1 VQVCPNCGRE
11 NADDARFCN
20 ACAHAL
26 TGSGARSR
34 EARKTV
40 TVVFCDVSGSTALG
54 ERTDPESLRRVM
66 TRYFEAMRSV
76 LEAHG
81 GTVEKFIGDAVMA
94 VFGIP
99 QAHEDDALRAV
110 RAAAEMRTALAA
122 LNQDLQRDHG
132 VAIEIRIGVNTGE
145 VIAGDPAA
153 GHNVVTGDAVNTAAR
168 LEQTAGTGDILI
180 GEDTYALVRDAVVVG
195 DVDPLTVKGKAAPL
209 LAYRLLEVR
218 PGAEGHARRLDSPM
232 VGRERPLRLLRET
245 FEGVAADRACALFT
259 VLGVAG
265 IGKTR
270 LTREFL
276 QDVGADG
283 APDPVVASGRCLP
296 YGRGITF
303 WPISEMLV
311 GAAGIADTDA
321 PARVV
326 ERIRDALR
334 GAPDADRV
342 AAHLADLI
350 GAGERVAEVEPAWAV
365 RRLFES
371 LASSGPLVAYFD
383 DIHWAEPALLDVIE
397 HVSDYSRDA
406 PILLLCTA
414 RPEFFDLRPGWGG
427 GKLRATAVSLEPLN
441 ERESEELMLN
451 LLSHPALSPEIR
463 QRIREA
469 AEGNPLFVEEMLQ
482 MLLDDGSIVE
492 KEGEW
497 IATVDLST
505 IHVPPAISALLTAR
519 LDRLPGPEREAIEA
533 ASVVGEVFERL
544 AVRALVRERSAAEVD
559 ELVTSLIRKDLVQ
572 PAPSDL
578 SGGEALRFRHL
589 LIRDAAYGGMPKQRR
604 AELHETFGDW
614 LETTLGERAAEL
626 DEVLGYHLEQAHTL
640 RAELGSHAGSE
651 GVAARAAEALTRAGY
666 RARSRGD
673 APATVHLLARAARLR
688 PVDLA
693 RVELLIDL
701 TTAAGEAL
709 EHDIAAWSA
718 GEAVEGATALGSEA
732 LLARA
737 ELARLWVG
745 LAREQSSW
753 EEAAAAARHALEVL
767 EPLEDHRGLA
777 EAWMILAWH
786 AGGQGA
792 RYLDGIAAA
801 RIATEH
807 AREGGDRTTELQA
820 MGAPIGWLIWGPTRV
835 DEMIARC
842 DEVQPLV
849 EDSRA
854 VLAEITLTRA
864 TAEAMSGNVERSR
877 VLAAQAV
884 ATFEDLGQRLNI
896 AFATQ
901 TEWLVEWLAGD
912 FAAVEEA
919 MRRGIAILEE
929 RGEHSLIALHRMML
943 GQAICAQGRFDEA
956 DEIARECER
965 TLTDPLEVTTQ
976 PLWRRVRALVASERG
991 DHAEAD
997 RLSREALEINETTQ
1011 ALFDFAWAQIERG
1024 QILQRAGRD
1033 QEAVEAFEEAARLAT
1048 SKGDVVTAAQAR
1060 RHMLRP

>member
-1 VQVCPNCGRE
+1 MQVCPNCGRE

-20 ACAHAL
+20 ACAHDL
-26 TGSGARSR
+26 TGSPGRSR

-76 LEAHG
+76 LESHG

-99 QAHEDDALRAV
+99 QAHEDDALRGV
-110 RAAAEMRTALAA
+110 RAAAEMHTALAA
-122 LNQDLQRDHG
+122 LNEDLRRDHG

-168 LEQTAGTGDILI
+168 LEQSADAGDILI
-180 GEDTYALVRDAVVVG
+180 GDDTYALVRDAVVVE
-195 DVDPLTVKGKAAPL
+195 DVDPLDVKGKAAPL

-232 VGRERPLRLLRET
+232 VGRERPLRMLRDT
-245 FEGVAADRACALFT
+245 FDGVAADRACALFT

-276 QDVGADG
+276 QGVGVDGTAD
-283 APDPVVASGRCLP
+283 PIVVSGRCLP

-303 WPISEMLV
+303 WPISEMLM
-311 GAAGIADTDA
+311 GAAGISETDE

-326 ERIRDALR
+326 ERIRDALS

-342 AAHLADLI
+342 AAHLAELI
-350 GAGERVAEVEPAWAV
+350 GAGAGVGEVEPAWAV

-371 LASSGPLVAYFD
+371 LASSGPMVAYFD
-383 DIHWAEPALLDVIE
+383 DIHWAEPGLLDVIE
-397 HVSDYSRDA
+397 HVADFSRDA

-451 LLSHPALSPEIR
+451 LLSHPALTPEIR
-463 QRIREA
+463 QRISEA
-469 AEGNPLFVEEMLQ
+469 AQGNPLFVEEMLQ
-482 MLLDDGSIVE
+482 MLLDDDSIVE

-533 ASVVGEVFERL
+533 ASVVGEVFDRA
-544 AVRALVRERSAAEVD
+544 AVRALVPERSSAEVD
-559 ELVTSLIRKDLVQ
+559 ELVTSLVRKDLAQ
-572 PAPSDL
+572 PAP
-578 SGGEALRFRHL
+578 GGSEALRFRHL
-589 LIRDAAYGGMPKQRR
+589 LVRDAAYGGMPKQRR
-604 AELHETFGDW
+604 AELHEAFGDL
-614 LETTLGERAAEL
+614 LEAASGDRAAEV
-626 DEVLGYHLEQAHTL
+626 DEVLGYHFEQAHAL
-640 RAELGSHAGSE
+640 RAELGSPAGSE
-651 GVAARAAEALTRAGY
+651 GVAARAAAALTRAGY

-688 PVDLA
+688 PVDPA

-701 TTAAGEAL
+701 TTAAEEAL
-709 EHDIAAWSA
+709 EPDAAAWSA
-718 GEAVEGATALGSEA
+718 TEALEGAKALGSEA

-737 ELARLWVG
+737 ELARLWLG
-745 LAREQSSW
+745 LMREQSSW
-753 EEAAAAARHALEVL
+753 EEAIAAARYALEVL

-807 AREGGDRTTELQA
+807 AREAGDRTTELRA
-820 MGAPIGWLIWGPTRV
+820 MGTQIGWLTWGPTPV

-849 EDSRA
+849 GDSRGIQ
-854 VLAEITLTRA
+854 AEITLARA
-864 TAEAMSGNVERSR
+864 DAEAMSGHVERSR
-877 VLAAQAV
+877 VLLAEAV

-896 AFATQ
+896 AFASTQ
-901 TEWLVEWLAGD
+901 TAWLVEWLAGD

-919 MRRGIAILEE
+919 MRRGIVILEQ
-929 RGEHSLIALHRMML
+929 RGEHDLMALHRMML

-956 DEIARECER
+956 EEIALECER
-965 TLTDPLEVTTQ
+965 SVTDPLEVTIQ
-976 PLWRRVRALVASERG
+976 PLWRRVRALAASERG

-997 RLSREALEINETTQ
+997 RLSREALEI
-1011 ALFDFAWAQIERG
+1011 AGSSDGLFDNAWLRIERG

-1033 QEAVEAFEEAARLAT
+1033 AEATEAFEEAARVAVL
-1048 SKGDVVTAAQAR
+1048 KGDVVTAAQAR

>member
-1 VQVCPNCGRE
+1 MQVCPNCGRE

-20 ACAHAL
+20 ACAHDLA
-26 TGSGARSR
+26 GSPGRSR

-76 LEAHG
+76 LESHS

-99 QAHEDDALRAV
+99 QAHEDDALRGV

-122 LNQDLQRDHG
+122 LNEDLRRDHG
-132 VAIEIRIGVNTGE
+132 LAIEIRIGVNTGE

-168 LEQTAGTGDILI
+168 LEQSAGSGDILI
-180 GEDTYALVRDAVVVG
+180 GDDTYALVRDAVVVE
-195 DVDPLTVKGKAAPL
+195 DVDPLDVKGKAAPL

-232 VGRERPLRLLRET
+232 VGRERPLRMLRET

-259 VLGVAG
+259 ILGVAG

-276 QDVGADG
+276 QGVGADG
-283 APDPVVASGRCLP
+283 AADPIVVSGRCLP

-311 GAAGIADTDA
+311 GAAGISETDE

-326 ERIRDALR
+326 ERIRDALA

-350 GAGERVAEVEPAWAV
+350 GAGDGAGEVEPAWAV

-371 LASSGPLVAYFD
+371 LASSGPVVAYFD
-383 DIHWAEPALLDVIE
+383 DIHWAEPGLLDVIE
-397 HVSDYSRDA
+397 HVADYSRDA
-406 PILLLCTA
+406 PILLLSTA

-463 QRIREA
+463 QRIRNA
-469 AEGNPLFVEEMLQ
+469 AQGNPLFVEEMVQ

-497 IATVDLST
+497 VATVDLST

-519 LDRLPGPEREAIEA
+519 LDRLPGHEREAIEA
-533 ASVVGEVFERL
+533 ASVVGEVFERE
-544 AVRALVRERSAAEVD
+544 AVRGLVPERSSAEVD
-559 ELVTSLIRKDLVQ
+559 ELVTSLVRKDLIQ

-578 SGGEALRFRHL
+578 GGGEALRFRHL
-589 LIRDAAYGGMPKQRR
+589 LIRDSAYGGMPKQRR
-604 AELHETFGDW
+604 AELHESFGDW
-614 LETTLGERAAEL
+614 LETASGERAAEL
-626 DEVLGYHLEQAHTL
+626 DEVLGYHFEQAHAL
-640 RAELGSHAGSE
+640 RAELGSPAGSKE
-651 GVAARAAEALTRAGY
+651 VAARAAEALTRAGY

-673 APATVHLLARAARLR
+673 APATVHLLERAARLR
-688 PVDLA
+688 PVDPA

-701 TTAAGEAL
+701 TNAAVDAL
-709 EHDIAAWSA
+709 EYDTAEWSA
-718 GEAVEGATALGSEA
+718 AEAVGGATALGSEV

-737 ELARLWVG
+737 ELFVAWLAQARG
-745 LAREQSSW
+745 QSW
-753 EEAAAAARHALEVL
+753 EEVTVAASHALKVL
-767 EPLEDHRGLA
+767 EPVGDHRGLA
-777 EAWMILAWH
+777 EAWFILAWLD
-786 AGGQGA
+786 GGPGA
-792 RYLDGIAAA
+792 RYEDGIAAS
-801 RIATEH
+801 RISQDH
-807 AREGGDRTTELQA
+807 AREAGRRAVELQA
-820 MGAPIGWLIWGPTRV
+820 MAQQFGWMTWGPTPV
-835 DEMIARC
+835 GDMFGRC
-842 DEVQPLV
+842 DEVMPLV
-849 EDSRA
+849 DDSRG
-854 VLAEITLTRA
+854 VQAEITLTRA
-864 TAEAMSGNVERSR
+864 AAEAMSGNAERSSLL
-877 VLAAQAV
+877 LAEAV
-884 ATFEDLGQRLNI
+884 ATFEDLGQRLNV

-901 TEWLVEWLAGD
+901 TEWLVAWLAGD
-912 FAAVEEA
+912 FAAAEEA
-919 MRRGIAILEE
+919 MRRGLAILEE
-929 RGEHSLIALHRMML
+929 RGDSSLLDLHRVMM
-943 GQAICAQGRFDEA
+943 GEAICAQGRFDEA
-956 DEIARECER
+956 DEIARACER
-965 TLTDPLEVTTQ
+965 SVTDPLDLTIT
-976 PLWRRVRALVASERG
+976 PIWRRVRALVASERG

-997 RLSREALEINETTQ
+997 RLSREALEINKTTQ
-1011 ALFDFAWAQIERG
+1011 ALFDLTWTLIDRG
-1024 QILQRAGRD
+1024 QVLQRTGRD

-1048 SKGDVVTAAQAR
+1048 SKGDVVTAADAR